1 LRRTNL
7 LIIICTL
14 ISLVYWYTYSSF
26 VEDYLVYNGNR
37 LAQGFLWTPITTL
50 FVHSDWVHLIGN
62 MVFLYVFGNVIEKEA
77 GAKMTMTAFLI
88 GGVGPLIISSFYYGL
103 DAAMIGA
110 SGAIFTLSA
119 VAMLTKPLKLSFFF
133 LFIPIGLVAIL
144 YFLFNVVA
152 VSLGF
157 GGNVG
162 YVAHIAGFLIGI
174 PFGIASSKVRCM
186 KNLGI
191 TILLLVAFLA
201 TVYAVQFLLKL
212 S

>member
-1 LRRTNL
+1 MRRTNL

-14 ISLVYWYTYSSF
+14 ISLVYWYAYSSF

-50 FVHSDWVHLIGN
+50 FVHSDLVHLIGN
-62 MVFLYVFGNVIEKEA
+62 MVFLYVFGNVVEKEA
-77 GAKMTMTAFLI
+77 GAKMTMTAFFI
-88 GGVGPLIISSFYYGL
+88 GGVGSLIISSFYYGL

-119 VAMLTKPLKLSFFF
+119 VAMLTKPLKLSSFF

-162 YVAHIAGFLIGI
+162 YVAHVAGFLIGI
-174 PFGIASSKVRCM
+174 PFGIASSKGRWM

-201 TVYAVQFLLKL
+201 IVYAVQFLLKL
-212 S
+212 W